1 MSLAPKVRRRPR
13 HPFRETASKADQV
26 RERID
31 ALVASGLKKAEAF
44 RTLAEETGQP
54 VKSLQ
59 GAYYTAT
66 RKANGGSTRAR
77 KRETTT
83 ADAVAHAVATLEKAL
98 GDIDREVEEAQER
111 AEEAKAEHDALKTS
125 AAARK
130 QAIQAKIDALTA

>member
-1 MSLAPKVRRRPR
+1 M
-13 HPFRETASKADQV
+13 SKADQV

-66 RKANGGSTRAR
+66 RKAGGNTGRSRSP
-77 KRETTT
+77 RETTT
-83 ADAVAHAVATLEKAL
+83 GDAVASATHALEKAL
-98 GDIDREVEEAQER
+98 QAIDREVETAHER
-111 AEEAKAEHDALKTS
+111 AEEATREHEALKSS
-125 AAARK
+125 ASGRK
-130 QAIQAKIDALTA
+130 QAIQAKIDALKA

>member
-1 MSLAPKVRRRPR
+1 M
-13 HPFRETASKADQV
+13 SKADQV

-83 ADAVAHAVATLEKAL
+83 TDAVTQATTVLEAAIES
-98 GDIDREVEEAQER
+98 IDAEITAAQGR
-111 AEEAKAEHDALKTS
+111 AEEAKAEYEALRAS
-125 AAARK
+125 ASERT
-130 QAIQAKIDALTA
+130 QAIQAKIDALKA

>member
-1 MSLAPKVRRRPR
+1 M
-13 HPFRETASKADQV
+13 SKADQV

-59 GAYYTAT
+59 GAYYSAT
-66 RKANGGSTRAR
+66 RKANGGSRAR

-83 ADAVAHAVATLEKAL
+83 TDAVTQATTVLEAAIES
-98 GDIDREVEEAQER
+98 IDAEITAAQTR
-111 AEEAKAEHDALKTS
+111 AEEAKAEYEALKAS
-125 AAARK
+125 ASERT
-130 QAIQAKIDALTA
+130 QAIQAKIDALKA